1 MGTTVLCY
9 YKENKL
15 FHFFPE
21 DNGLKLRS
29 FNKDHPGDM
38 QRRNDNDPTYHQ
50 LSQGDD
56 LRLGHTNYHVS
67 NPSNKDW

>member
-1 MGTTVLCY
+1 MNY
-9 YKENKL
+9 
-15 FHFFPE
+15 FIFFLE